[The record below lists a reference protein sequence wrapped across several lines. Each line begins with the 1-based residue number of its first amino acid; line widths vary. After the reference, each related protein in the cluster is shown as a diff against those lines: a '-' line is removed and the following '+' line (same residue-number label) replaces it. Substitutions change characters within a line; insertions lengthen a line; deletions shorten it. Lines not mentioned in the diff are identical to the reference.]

1 MSDTERDQPDERKQ
15 NEDDAKEDLEL
26 KEEDADNVR
35 GGLAQKGTDQAHEG
49 LK

>member
-1 MSDTERDQPDERKQ
+1 MERDQPDERKQ

-35 GGLAQKGTDQAHEG
+35 GGLAKKGIDRAGEG
-49 LK
+49 FK